1 MGQPCAIKGP
11 PDPAQTA
18 DNPPGEDDDDDD
30 DEISNICC
38 QSKQQHAEY
47 FSTR

>member
-30 DEISNICC
+30 EISNICC